1 MSKYLYTLVLFSAT
15 VVGFASPAFAGD
27 IAIKTEMKPTMVEE
41 SSATEMPEARIIATR
56 TEAESDNM
64 TNLLKLTALGFVAI
78 AFTAC
83 TTTGNIE
90 RNAAGGAFLGAAA
103 GAAIGA
109 VSGDVKVSE
118 GAAAGAA
125 IGGTAGAIRG
135 SNQDARINGG
145 TSARPNLDKTTRY
158 YDDNTG
164 RYYYYEMGTSRTF
177 YENYERRS

>member
-1 MSKYLYTLVLFSAT
+1 
-15 VVGFASPAFAGD
+15 
-27 IAIKTEMKPTMVEE
+27 
-41 SSATEMPEARIIATR
+41 
-56 TEAESDNM
+56 M
-64 TNLLKLTALGFVAI
+64 TKLLKLTALGFAAI

-90 RNAAGGAFLGAAA
+90 RNAAGGAVLGAVA

-135 SNQDARINGG
+135 SNQDARTGG
-145 TSARPNLDKTTRY
+145 TTARPNLDKTTRY